1 MKIKIYQINSQR
13 DPGMAK
19 FMGLARLKAPV
30 DPPSYDEVFSGDVD
44 CMNLEDVFAKF
55 NTEGHPLNRGH
66 SLSVSDV
73 VLTEGGAFYCDT
85 FGFKDIDFDES
96 KVQKPDDLL
105 KIVYVEPNRPPFI
118 SEVGNDLKS
127 LQRAVDGHIET
138 VYMGDSTILICNE
151 EGKVKG
157 MDCNRRVG
165 DDVIAGPFFIVGEDG
180 EDFRSLTDEEA
191 QRYMERFAQPV
202 QIEQEEVQN
211 DMGFSTHFF

>member
-1 MKIKIYQINSQR
+1 
-13 DPGMAK
+13 
-19 FMGLARLKAPV
+19 
-30 DPPSYDEVFSGDVD
+30 
-44 CMNLEDVFAKF
+44 MNLEDVFSKF
-55 NTEGHPLNRGH
+55 NTEGHPLHRGH

-73 VLTEGGAFYCDT
+73 VLTEDGAFYCDT

-105 KIVYVEPNRPPFI
+105 KIVYFEPNRPPFI

-127 LQRAVDGHIET
+127 LQRAVEGHMET
-138 VYMGDSTILICNE
+138 VYMGDNTVLICNE

-165 DDVIAGPFFIVGEDG
+165 DDVIVGPFFIVGEDG

-211 DMGFSTHFF
+211 DMNSPFFFSQ

>member
-1 MKIKIYQINSQR
+1 MDESYIAEHAGEIGEYFAVCSACDMESRGAYYQG
-13 DPGMAK
+13 PGSDK
-19 FMGLARLKAPV
+19 LLLADWSFETLEGELYGRV
-30 DPPSYDEVFSGDVD
+30 DV
-44 CMNLEDVFAKF
+44 
-55 NTEGHPLNRGH
+55 R
-66 SLSVSDV
+66 
-73 VLTEGGAFYCDT
+73 LTEPMTEKEENAFRDWIREVNADGIGRSFERQPVSTDMGALHISLWTDSDNY
-85 FGFKDIDFDES
+85 
-96 KVQKPDDLL
+96 
-105 KIVYVEPNRPPFI
+105 FI
-118 SEVGNDLKS
+118 YDAEEM
-127 LQRAVDGHIET
+127 QRAVDGHMET